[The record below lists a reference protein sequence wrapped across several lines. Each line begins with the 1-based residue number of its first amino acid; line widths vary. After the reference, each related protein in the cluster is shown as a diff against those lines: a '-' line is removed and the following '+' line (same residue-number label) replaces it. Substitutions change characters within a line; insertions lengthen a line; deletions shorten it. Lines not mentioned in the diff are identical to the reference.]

1 MQNTWLID
9 RGSIIMPELEEG
21 LGAKQDPLLDALGN
35 QRVLVT
41 VGCREQAAKKCCPR
55 PMSDVSALVLWVRR
69 AVTGWVGK
77 AVQKTVV
84 CKKRKRNCLLS

>member
-21 LGAKQDPLLDALGN
+21 RGAKQDPLLDALGN

-55 PMSDVSALVLWVRR
+55 PMSDVSALVLWVQGLSLGGLERLFRR
-69 AVTGWVGK
+69 QLFARK
-77 AVQKTVV
+77 EKEIV
-84 CKKRKRNCLLS
+84 C